1 MDEVK
6 ITATPRLASSQWI
19 AKLGCMREVNLK
31 SLDLNLLVT
40 LEALLEE
47 RSVTRAGKR
56 VGRSQP
62 AISRSLKLLRNTF
75 GDPLLVP
82 SGRTLVPTERALE
95 LQRRLGPILSEVRAL
110 FAPPE
115 FDLAQTQASFTI
127 DAPEASLLLILVPL
141 IEIASVAAPYFEF
154 NLSNNPK
161 ERFAGL
167 GTGAIDLAIDVSFEP
182 PVSVYCQSVLEEDL
196 VCVVRKGHPTDLT
209 RFSEEDF
216 QRWPHVWV
224 DTATSAALRN
234 HIDNHQLGV
243 RWAAQTSSFLSGAAI
258 VARTDYIATLPR
270 LVAHHAR
277 RYFPL
282 EIVELPLALGHL
294 SLAQFWHERS
304 HRDPAHIWLRKTII
318 ECARIIKDEIDTG
331 AVGAPTPD
339 HPESG

>member
-1 MDEVK
+1 MH
-6 ITATPRLASSQWI
+6 
-19 AKLGCMREVNLK
+19 EVNLK

-75 GDPLLVP
+75 NDPLLVP

-110 FAPPE
+110 FAPPD
-115 FDLAQTQASFTI
+115 FDLAQARASFTV

-141 IEIASVAAPYFEF
+141 IEVASVAAPHFEF

-182 PVSVYCQSVLEEDL
+182 PASVYCQTVLEEDL
-196 VCVVRKGHPTDLT
+196 VCVVRKGHDAGAAH
-209 RFSEEDF
+209 FSEEDF

-234 HIDNHQLGV
+234 HIESRRIRG
-243 RWAAQTSSFLSGAAI
+243 RWAVQTSSFLTGAAI
-258 VARTDYIATLPR
+258 VARTNYIMTLPR
-270 LVAHHAR
+270 VVAHHAR

-304 HRDPAHIWLRKTII
+304 HRDPAHIWLRKTIV
-318 ECARIIKDEIDTG
+318 ECARLIKDELDTG
-331 AVGAPTPD
+331 SVVASAPD
-339 HPESG
+339 SS